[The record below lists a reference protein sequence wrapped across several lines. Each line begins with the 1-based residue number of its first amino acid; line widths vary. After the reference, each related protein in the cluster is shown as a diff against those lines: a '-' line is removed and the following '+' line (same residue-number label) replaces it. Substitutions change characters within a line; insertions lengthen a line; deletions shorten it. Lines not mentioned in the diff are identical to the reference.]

1 MLRSQYFTESFLIK
15 SFARPQLLF
24 ACKDDSKLFF
34 FSSPQPEN
42 PEENSYVVAANHLER
57 FPCSDIFSAPTSGFF
72 SCYGFSLIMNCE
84 LKNVICNPSTGQS
97 LTLPPILKSRKGF
110 GVESYLGYEPI
121 AKEFKVLSME
131 LWSESGE
138 WISAKHQVLT
148 LGTKNL
154 SWRMVKCCI
163 PHNCSDKWICISGV
177 IYYEAP
183 DNWASMRSMV
193 VCFDLRSE
201 KFSFVNF
208 METSSKE
215 MPVSTTLINYN
226 DKLGLLMSGDSD
238 DNSGYGCICG
248 ESKSLEL
255 WVLQDAGKNEW
266 SKHVYVLP
274 PPWEDVVSEDMHI
287 AGMVGVNE
295 IVLTPWYKSV
305 PPYVI
310 YFNVERKTITKVG
323 IRGME
328 AFRGKR
334 FYTFLNYVENVKLL

>member
-1 MLRSQYFTESFLIK
+1 
-15 SFARPQLLF
+15 
-24 ACKDDSKLFF
+24 
-34 FSSPQPEN
+34 
-42 PEENSYVVAANHLER
+42 
-57 FPCSDIFSAPTSGFF
+57 
-72 SCYGFSLIMNCE
+72 
-84 LKNVICNPSTGQS
+84 
-97 LTLPPILKSRKGF
+97 
-110 GVESYLGYEPI
+110 
-121 AKEFKVLSME
+121 ME

-154 SWRMVKCCI
+154 SWRMVECCI

-201 KFSFVNF
+201 KLSFVNF

-266 SKHVYVLP
+266 SKHV
-274 PPWEDVVSEDMHI
+274 
-287 AGMVGVNE
+287 
-295 IVLTPWYKSV
+295 
-305 PPYVI
+305 
-310 YFNVERKTITKVG
+310 
-323 IRGME
+323 
-328 AFRGKR
+328 
-334 FYTFLNYVENVKLL
+334 